1 MILVTGGT
9 GFIGQSLIR
18 RLVEEGHSV
27 RTLIRPSSQSPKLPQ
42 GIPVQAAISSLAD
55 ERGLRAAMVGVDV
68 VYHLAGVN
76 WTDRPL
82 DWQRT
87 EVEGTRNVIEAA
99 QDAGVERLLYM
110 SHLGSDRA
118 AAYPLFKAK
127 GIAEERIRQSP
138 IPYTIL
144 RSGLVYGPDDN
155 FTYPLAQLLA
165 LSPNLFPLT
174 GDGRALVQPIWVED
188 LVSCLLWAI
197 EEEESINA
205 LFELGGPEHLTIREV
220 IEEIQAVIGVS
231 HSLITIRPS
240 YMRILVSLSR
250 FLLPGIPVSNVWF
263 DYLSASR
270 ITELNTLP
278 RIFGLMPARFSHHLE
293 HLKGRKWRRS
303 FLPSF
308 LKPST

>member
-76 WTDRPL
+76 WRDRPL
-82 DWQRT
+82 EWHRT
-87 EVEGTRNVIEAA
+87 EVEGTRNVIETAE
-99 QDAGVERLLYM
+99 DAGVKRLLYL
-110 SHLGSDRA
+110 SHLGADRA

-127 GIAEERIRQSP
+127 GIAEERIRKSP

-144 RSGLVYGPDDN
+144 RSGLVFGPDDN
-155 FTYPLAQLLA
+155 FTFPLAQLLA
-165 LSPNLFPLT
+165 LSPSLFPLA
-174 GDGRALVQPIWVED
+174 GDGLALVQPLWVED
-188 LVSCLLWAI
+188 LVSCLLWALD
-197 EEEESINA
+197 EEESINS

-220 IEEIQAVIGVS
+220 IEEVQAAIGVS
-231 HSLITIRPS
+231 QSMLTIRPS
-240 YMRILVSLSR
+240 YMRIIVGLLR
-250 FLLPGIPVSNVWF
+250 FFLPKMPVSNVWF

-278 RIFGLMPARFSHHLE
+278 RIFGLMPARFSHHLD

-303 FLPSF
+303 LLSKFLRPSA
-308 LKPST
+308 